1 VPARHPLG
9 RGLPRILLLLHY
21 RQRRSCPALRCGAAN
36 TKRLFVN
43 KLFLHHKRSIY
54 QDRLGTSI
62 VVEDKLR
69 GNGRSLLQAVKRDSS
84 IAPALEQGD
93 YAPLKVWLTEN
104 VWRHGMTRVLLL
116 PCATHAISDLKT
128 LVVCQDRLR
137 TETCSGNLTRQNDG
151 RFLLQAGVTRAMS
164 CWCAQRAALWRRG
177 RTSLTSRRSTAA
189 EEEKE
194 RGRRCKHYQPQLK
207 SMRAE
212 QLGH

>member
-1 VPARHPLG
+1 V
-9 RGLPRILLLLHY
+9 
-21 RQRRSCPALRCGAAN
+21 
-36 TKRLFVN
+36 
-43 KLFLHHKRSIY
+43 
-54 QDRLGTSI
+54 
-62 VVEDKLR
+62 
-69 GNGRSLLQAVKRDSS
+69 QAVKRDSS